1 MVLNFVYVIN
11 CSILVMALLLRAHNE
26 CREVLIEVA
35 KGLWINLH
43 VKRDEAQML
52 KKQKRWP
59 SAQGSK
65 TCDA

>member
-1 MVLNFVYVIN
+1 
-11 CSILVMALLLRAHNE
+11 MALLLRAHNE
-26 CREVLIEVA
+26 CREVLIEAA
-35 KGLWINLH
+35 KELWINVH

-52 KKQKRWP
+52 KKQKRCP